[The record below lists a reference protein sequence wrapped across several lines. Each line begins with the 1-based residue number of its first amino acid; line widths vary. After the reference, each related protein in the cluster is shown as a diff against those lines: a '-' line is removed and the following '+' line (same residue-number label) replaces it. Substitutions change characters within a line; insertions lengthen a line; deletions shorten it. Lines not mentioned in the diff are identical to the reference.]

1 MSQKDIFNKEII
13 KHDISTIQELSQKFK
28 NFKLKQKNL
37 NKNITIS
44 ISSDYTTNYFTD
56 VLRLFLINKKIQPK
70 IIESEYGSL
79 KFHTKD
85 LDSSFWKKKSDFFI
99 LMPSSKNFS
108 YFPKISDNKKTIQAK
123 AKLEAKIWLRIWSK
137 IDKNIIQ
144 TTFDPPF
151 ISGLSNEDPVS
162 YGGHLHFVRLV
173 NSLLI
178 EKLPPHVNLVDV
190 ENLIY
195 KNKDSSWL
203 DSRLFFL
210 AKQPFNMETIAPLA
224 TLVCGKILGK
234 LGLAKKV
241 IVLDLDNT
249 LWGGIAGDDGINLD
263 INSPIGEAFLEF
275 QRYLKNLSNNGIILC
290 ICSKNDPKVV
300 KEIFKNHSQIIL
312 KLKDFTV
319 IKVNYEDKAK
329 NIKEISKTLNLGL
342 DSFVFIDDSKVECA
356 LVQKK
361 LPQVFVINLDPNEP
375 SDYINQVELYNL
387 FYFRNLTLADLN
399 RAKSYKKIKNLDK
412 IKSNSSNLEKFLK
425 ELKPTINLSKINK
438 SNISRASQL
447 LEKTNQ
453 FKFNNNIFSI
463 KELEKLKDN
472 IIVISFKD
480 SIQNYGII
488 GVLVL
493 EYKKENLTIEIKNWV
508 LSCRIFSRR
517 LENYILEY
525 IVKLAKKIKYDKINF
540 VLNLTK
546 KNKYLQIFL
555 RRSNITIKKNKEK
568 YSIKI
573 SNIKNREKNYIRLEK
588 N

>member
-555 RRSNITIKKNKEK
+555 KRSNITIKKNKEK

>member
-1 MSQKDIFNKEII
+1 MSQKDIFNKELI

-249 LWGGIAGDDGINLD
+249 LWGGIAGDDEINLD

-329 NIKEISKTLNLGL
+329 NIKEISKILNLGL

-540 VLNLTK
+540 VFDLTK

-555 RRSNITIKKNKEK
+555 KRSNITIKKNKEK

>member
-1 MSQKDIFNKEII
+1 M
-13 KHDISTIQELSQKFK
+13 
-28 NFKLKQKNL
+28 
-37 NKNITIS
+37 
-44 ISSDYTTNYFTD
+44 
-56 VLRLFLINKKIQPK
+56 
-70 IIESEYGSL
+70 
-79 KFHTKD
+79 
-85 LDSSFWKKKSDFFI
+85 
-99 LMPSSKNFS
+99 
-108 YFPKISDNKKTIQAK
+108 
-123 AKLEAKIWLRIWSK
+123 
-137 IDKNIIQ
+137 
-144 TTFDPPF
+144 
-151 ISGLSNEDPVS
+151 
-162 YGGHLHFVRLV
+162 
-173 NSLLI
+173 
-178 EKLPPHVNLVDV
+178 
-190 ENLIY
+190 
-195 KNKDSSWL
+195 
-203 DSRLFFL
+203 
-210 AKQPFNMETIAPLA
+210 
-224 TLVCGKILGK
+224 
-234 LGLAKKV
+234 
-241 IVLDLDNT
+241 
-249 LWGGIAGDDGINLD
+249 
-263 INSPIGEAFLEF
+263 
-275 QRYLKNLSNNGIILC
+275 
-290 ICSKNDPKVV
+290 
-300 KEIFKNHSQIIL
+300 
-312 KLKDFTV
+312 
-319 IKVNYEDKAK
+319 
-329 NIKEISKTLNLGL
+329 
-342 DSFVFIDDSKVECA
+342 
-356 LVQKK
+356 
-361 LPQVFVINLDPNEP
+361 
-375 SDYINQVELYNL
+375 
-387 FYFRNLTLADLN
+387 TLADSN
-399 RAKSYKKIKNLDK
+399 RAKSYKKIKNLNK

-555 RRSNITIKKNKEK
+555 KRSNITIKKNKEK